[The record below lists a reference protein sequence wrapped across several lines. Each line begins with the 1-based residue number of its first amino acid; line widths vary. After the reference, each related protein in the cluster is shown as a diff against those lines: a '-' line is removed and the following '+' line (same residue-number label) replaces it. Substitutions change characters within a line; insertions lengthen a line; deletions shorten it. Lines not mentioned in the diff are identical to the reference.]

1 VTAVGPE
8 GTAGRD
14 DFELFGLPRRFALD
28 AADLD
33 ERRRRLLAE
42 VHPDRHAA
50 GGTTTARRATERA
63 MDVNEA
69 WRRLRDPQKRA
80 TRLLELNGVAV
91 DGFGRAAMPAR
102 FLGEQMGW
110 REALETARTRDGI
123 AEVQRRAAAERAA
136 ALRRLEEHLDAG
148 RWNDAADEVR
158 ALPFHDRF
166 AAEVDARLAAL
177 PPDANVAA

>member
-1 VTAVGPE
+1 MTAAGSE

-50 GGTTTARRATERA
+50 GGAPTARRATERA

-91 DGFGRAAMPAR
+91 DGFGRAGMPAR
-102 FLGEQMGW
+102 FLADQMGW
-110 REALETARTRDGI
+110 RDTLETTRTRAGI
-123 AEVQRRAAAERAA
+123 ADVQRRAAAERAA
-136 ALRRLEEHLDAG
+136 ALQRLEEHLDAS

-166 AAEVDARLAAL
+166 AAEVTDRLAAL
-177 PPDANVAA
+177 PPDTGFPA